1 MTGTER
7 RLAPD
12 PQGAIGSAGPP
23 AAVRYLRYLTDPV
36 ERLLDRIFGSKW
48 NPFYQ
53 SGNLAVLSF
62 LVSLAS
68 GLVLFLW
75 YHIADP
81 HGSVLAI
88 QESVPGGA
96 WLRSLHR
103 YSADLAVVAI
113 AAHLVRK
120 LLQGHT
126 WGPRALAWIS
136 GVVLLLVTL
145 FCGWTGLVMVWDVQG
160 QEIAIAGARL
170 LDLLPIFSEPISR
183 SFSGALPT
191 LAGGLRVCSRGSRP
205 SRPLASRCAR

>member
-23 AAVRYLRYLTDPV
+23 AAVRYLRYLTYPV

-96 WLRSLHR
+96 WLRPNKKKPEPS
-103 YSADLAVVAI
+103 
-113 AAHLVRK
+113 
-120 LLQGHT
+120 Q
-126 WGPRALAWIS
+126 P
-136 GVVLLLVTL
+136 L
-145 FCGWTGLVMVWDVQG
+145 F
-160 QEIAIAGARL
+160 
-170 LDLLPIFSEPISR
+170 
-183 SFSGALPT
+183 
-191 LAGGLRVCSRGSRP
+191 
-205 SRPLASRCAR
+205 LASATVRSSSPCCACSASS

>member
-1 MTGTER
+1 MKQPDR
-7 RLAPD
+7 NPSPD
-12 PQGAIGSAGPP
+12 PHDAIGSAGPP
-23 AAVRYLRYLTDPV
+23 AAVRYLRFLTDPV
-36 ERLLDRIFGSKW
+36 ERLLDRIYGSKW

-75 YHIADP
+75 YHISDP

-88 QESVPGGA
+88 QQSLPGGA

-113 AAHLVRK
+113 AAHLLRK

-126 WGPRALAWIS
+126 WGPRTLAWIS
-136 GVVLLLVTL
+136 GVVLLLRHPAVRL
-145 FCGWTGLVMVWDVQG
+145 DRSRHGLGRSGSGDRHRRRP
-160 QEIAIAGARL
+160 AARPPA
-170 LDLLPIFSEPISR
+170 DLL
-183 SFSGALPT
+183 GADQ
-191 LAGGLRVCSRGSRP
+191 
-205 SRPLASRCAR
+205 PLVQR